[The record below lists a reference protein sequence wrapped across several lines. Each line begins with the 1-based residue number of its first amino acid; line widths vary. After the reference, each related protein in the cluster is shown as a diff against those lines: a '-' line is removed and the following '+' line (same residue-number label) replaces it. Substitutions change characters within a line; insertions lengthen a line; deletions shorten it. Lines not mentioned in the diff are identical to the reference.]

1 MLTHISVSVVV
12 HQQAD
17 LVINLLQDLNTLR
30 GVRLEILLTCNIP
43 ESVSFKDGDFQFPL
57 ILIRNPKPQG
67 FGANHNA
74 AFRRMKGRYFCVVNP
89 DIRLRED
96 PFENLIEMLEDPQTA
111 VAAPTI
117 RNTQGHQEDNIR
129 HFPTPVSILAKS
141 LGVWPRIEYP
151 QFRNPFDCEW
161 VAGMF
166 MLFKPDLFSEV
177 GGFDEGYHLY
187 YEDVDIC
194 ARLRIAGYRVAAC
207 PNVSVIHSARRE
219 SHQNLRYMHWHLRSM
234 LRFFLSR
241 TYRRAR
247 ALSAGSSWGE

>member
-1 MLTHISVSVVV
+1 MTTHISVSIVV

-17 LVINLLQDLNTLR
+17 LVCNLLQDLNTLHD
-30 GVRLEILLTCNIP
+30 VRLETLLTFNIP
-43 ESVSFKDGDFQFPL
+43 ETAAFGDGDFQFPL
-57 ILIRNPKPQG
+57 TLIRNREPRG

-74 AFRRMKGRYFCVVNP
+74 AFRRIRGRYFCVVNP

-96 PFENLIEMLEDPQTA
+96 PFEKLMEMLEDPQTA
-111 VAAPTI
+111 VAAPAI

-141 LGVWPRIEYP
+141 LGFWPRIEYP
-151 QFRNPFDCEW
+151 QSRHPFDCEW

-166 MLFKPDLFSEV
+166 MLFKPGLFSEV
-177 GGFDEGYHLY
+177 GGFDERYHLY

-194 ARLRIAGYRVAAC
+194 ARLKIAGYRVVAC
-207 PNVSVIHSARRE
+207 PNVSVVHSARRE
-219 SHQNLRYMHWHLRSM
+219 SHQNLRYLKWHLRSM

-247 ALSAGSSWGE
+247 ALDAASLGGE